1 MTTEPL
7 AGRVVLL
14 TGGSRGIG
22 QETALALAELGA
34 SVAVLARDGEAAERV
49 AEQARGRAGRPS
61 LGLALDVAV
70 WPAVQRTVEQVQQ
83 TLGEIDVVINNAGV
97 LGQGGALVDLS
108 PDEFSYTLAVN
119 TLGPFHVMK
128 AVLPSMLARRSGV
141 IINVSSGAALR
152 PRAGRVMYGTSKAAL
167 DHLTSAA
174 ADEIGRTG
182 VRIYAFLPGAI
193 DTDMNATWRTQVAAF
208 AGQTPPTSPADGLM
222 GPDKPAA
229 VIAWLASP
237 AGAAWTEVVLRW
249 RDATVRERL
258 RSLPGFPTG
267 VLE

>member
-1 MTTEPL
+1 MTTKPL
-7 AGRVVLL
+7 ADQVVLL

-22 QETALALAELGA
+22 RETALALADLGA
-34 SVAVLARDGEAAERV
+34 SLAVLARDGEAAERV
-49 AEQARGRAGRPS
+49 AEQAHSRAGRPS
-61 LGLALDVAV
+61 VGLALDVAD
-70 WPAVQRTVEQVQQ
+70 WPAVQRTVDQVQQ

-119 TLGPFHVMK
+119 TLGPFYVMK

-141 IINVSSGAALR
+141 VVNVSSGAALR
-152 PRAGRVMYGTSKAAL
+152 PRAGRAMYGTSKAAL

-174 ADEIGRTG
+174 ADEIGRSG
-182 VRIYAFLPGAI
+182 IRIHAFLPGAI
-193 DTDMNATWRTQVAAF
+193 DTDMNAIWRTQVAAF
-208 AGQTPPTSPADGLM
+208 AGQAPPGPPGNGLM
-222 GPDKPAA
+222 QPDKPAT

-237 AGAAWTEVVLRW
+237 SGAAWTEVVLRW
-249 RDATVRERL
+249 RDPDIRERL
-258 RSLPGFPTG
+258 RSLPDFPTQ